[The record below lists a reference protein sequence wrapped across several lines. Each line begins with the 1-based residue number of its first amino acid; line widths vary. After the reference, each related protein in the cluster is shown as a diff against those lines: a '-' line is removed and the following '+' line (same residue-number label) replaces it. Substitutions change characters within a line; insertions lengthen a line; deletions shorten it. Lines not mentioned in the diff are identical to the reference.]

1 MERWR
6 HVRVSYGGKELSARV
21 GGLFYMQKKNQKI
34 YVNKANMRRGL
45 DIPARAIHI
54 DRYQTHSTF
63 SQPSILKL
71 KPLRILMTQPD
82 ENLSQK
88 KTFSSRN
95 NDSTEI
101 RHRVQNQ

>member
-1 MERWR
+1 MATRACKLWRERAER
-6 HVRVSYGGKELSARV
+6 AGGRFILHAK
-21 GGLFYMQKKNQKI
+21 KKNQKI

>member
-1 MERWR
+1 
-6 HVRVSYGGKELSARV
+6 
-21 GGLFYMQKKNQKI
+21 
-34 YVNKANMRRGL
+34 MRRGL

-88 KTFSSRN
+88 KNIFFK
-95 NDSTEI
+95 E
-101 RHRVQNQ
+101 

>member
-1 MERWR
+1 
-6 HVRVSYGGKELSARV
+6 
-21 GGLFYMQKKNQKI
+21 
-34 YVNKANMRRGL
+34 MRRGL

-63 SQPSILKL
+63 LQPSILKL

-88 KTFSSRN
+88 TFSSRN
-95 NDSTEI
+95 NDSNEI
-101 RHRVQNQ
+101 RHGVQNQWKSSKSGVSYIACRIGNLIWRLYII

>member
-1 MERWR
+1 MWTTSRP
-6 HVRVSYGGKELSARV
+6 
-21 GGLFYMQKKNQKI
+21 
-34 YVNKANMRRGL
+34 VNKANMRRGL

-63 SQPSILKL
+63 FQPSILKL
-71 KPLRILMTQPD
+71 KQLRILMTQPD

-88 KTFSSRN
+88 TFSSRN

-101 RHRVQNQ
+101 KHRVQNQWKSSKSGVSYIACRIGNLIWSLYII

>member
-1 MERWR
+1 MWTTS
-6 HVRVSYGGKELSARV
+6 HH
-21 GGLFYMQKKNQKI
+21 
-34 YVNKANMRRGL
+34 VNKVNMRRGL

-63 SQPSILKL
+63 FQPSILKL

-88 KTFSSRN
+88 TFSSRN
-95 NDSTEI
+95 NDSNEI
-101 RHRVQNQ
+101 RHGVQNQWKSSKSGVSYIACRIGNLIWRLYII

>member
-1 MERWR
+1 
-6 HVRVSYGGKELSARV
+6 
-21 GGLFYMQKKNQKI
+21 
-34 YVNKANMRRGL
+34 MRRGL

-63 SQPSILKL
+63 FQPSILKL
-71 KPLRILMTQPD
+71 KQLKIFMTQPE
-82 ENLSQK
+82 ENLSQ

-101 RHRVQNQ
+101 RHRVQNQWKSSKSGVSYIACRIGNLIWRLYII

>member
-1 MERWR
+1 MWTTSRP
-6 HVRVSYGGKELSARV
+6 
-21 GGLFYMQKKNQKI
+21 
-34 YVNKANMRRGL
+34 VNKANMRRGL

-63 SQPSILKL
+63 FQPSILKL
-71 KPLRILMTQPD
+71 KQLRILMTQPD
-82 ENLSQK
+82 ENLSQ

-101 RHRVQNQ
+101 RHRVQNQWKSSKSGVSYIACRIGNLIWSLYII

>member
-1 MERWR
+1 MWTTS
-6 HVRVSYGGKELSARV
+6 HH
-21 GGLFYMQKKNQKI
+21 
-34 YVNKANMRRGL
+34 VNKANMRRGL

-63 SQPSILKL
+63 FQPSILKL

-88 KTFSSRN
+88 TFSSRN

-101 RHRVQNQ
+101 RHRVQNQWKSSKSGVSYIACRIGNLIWRLYII

>member
-1 MERWR
+1 MWTTSRP
-6 HVRVSYGGKELSARV
+6 
-21 GGLFYMQKKNQKI
+21 
-34 YVNKANMRRGL
+34 VNKANMRRGL

-63 SQPSILKL
+63 FQPSILKL
-71 KPLRILMTQPD
+71 KQLRILMTQPD
-82 ENLSQK
+82 ENLSQ

-101 RHRVQNQ
+101 RHRVQNQWKSSKSGVSYIACRIGNLIWRLYII

>member
-1 MERWR
+1 MWTTSRP
-6 HVRVSYGGKELSARV
+6 
-21 GGLFYMQKKNQKI
+21 M
-34 YVNKANMRRGL
+34 NKANMRRGL

-63 SQPSILKL
+63 FQPSILKL
-71 KPLRILMTQPD
+71 KPLRILMAQPD

-101 RHRVQNQ
+101 RHRVQNQWKSSKSGVSYIACRIGNLIWRLYLI